1 MSCGQ
6 QQALPRGVRLTFD
19 DGPSAITT
27 PHLLDHLKRFGVKAT
42 FFVVGQNITKTQ
54 GLAIVERIAA
64 EGHQIGNHSFSH
76 ANLTH
81 LDAAQIEREIKDT
94 EDLIGSLDGG
104 VKLFRPPYG
113 FRNAVVDQVVE
124 NSGISGGAL
133 ECEFTG
139 LETALPKPQMGFT
152 RVKANQGQTEL
163 HRSRTRRTPFDH
175 RAFSRVRSRNT
186 KAARNGVRLVC

>member
-27 PHLLDHLKRFGVKAT
+27 PHLLDHLKRFGVKASV
-42 FFVVGQNITKTQ
+42 FVVGQNITKTQ

-113 FRNAVVDQVVE
+113 FRNAVVDQVVRTLGYQAVLWNVSSLDWRPHYQNRRWVSHALRQIKARQNCIVLAHDVHPSTIAHFPE
-124 NSGISGGAL
+124 FVAGIRRLPGT
-133 ECEFTG
+133 EF
-139 LETALPKPQMGFT
+139 A
-152 RVKANQGQTEL
+152 
-163 HRSRTRRTPFDH
+163 
-175 RAFSRVRSRNT
+175 
-186 KAARNGVRLVC
+186 